1 MGDFVEKV
9 LEIAGLVELI
19 ATFKDQD
26 VDENVLR
33 KLPDCQVGSLEERLL
48 ADIVPSIGRRLK
60 IINAIREVAAVSTL
74 QNKRLFNYL
83 EHPLIVANTSSEY
96 DKSSEQQ
103 LENMYKLVLINNE
116 ETCSQ
121 SNNNFEQESIC
132 SVNISEVDKC
142 LSLSD
147 QLFNVK
153 EIIVQSDREKGTAK
167 GQEMLQLIISQGMA
181 SFQVKSLI
189 KRRTVNYLI
198 RNYSNYPPRHVK
210 KNLAECISSQLFG
223 HLAEQQ
229 QIDIKSLFYSDAK
242 SIDTEEMD
250 QKGRI
255 IYKNIP
261 ATGLIEDR
269 LKYLRNKNC
278 ISIRKKPRVLDSIT
292 NDPTVEEYEMKSW
305 LSNSKSPASQVL
317 QYMKD
322 TFNLRSLE
330 LKNTT
335 NLSNT
340 LQEWPHLLETS
351 GVIDQDFERLNP
363 GKSEIMLRKWPSIA
377 KQICEFAER
386 SQTKAIA
393 ESGIK
398 KMFSTLSL
406 DEITI
411 AAFVM
416 LPYLT
421 STSAYKKRGAK
432 KVKISA
438 AAAADFFIQ
447 FVSKTFDLE
456 SFKANESERRQPFV
470 VCVGDLANLII
481 KDVYVMLERKLIKSP
496 TIISAVDLCFKLF
509 HVLKL
514 KFPDECYPVWSFFDH
529 TVYQINEIVSPPASV
544 LALGSH
550 IIV

>member
-60 IINAIREVAAVSTL
+60 IINAIREVAA
-74 QNKRLFNYL
+74 
-83 EHPLIVANTSSEY
+83 
-96 DKSSEQQ
+96 KSSEQQ
-103 LENMYKLVLINNE
+103 LASRDEENMYKLVLINNE

-132 SVNISEVDKC
+132 SVNISEGDKC

-167 GQEMLQLIISQGMA
+167 GQERLQLIISQGMA

-229 QIDIKSLFYSDAK
+229 QIDIKSLFYCDAK

-438 AAAADFFIQ
+438 ADFFIQ